1 MLLAAVCAPFHRQG
15 LLLGIPLW
23 IAGILTAIATTVVGG
38 TALAG
43 GKGEVI
49 KPLSSDSFAA
59 LFFIDSGMIDSGGY
73 RASVGTGI
81 QILIPQ
87 WFGPVPM
94 RLELATPLM
103 KDGKDDTQVFSFSVG
118 RLF

>member
-1 MLLAAVCAPFHRQG
+1 MYGMRGFAYRGVSPRSGVDDDPGSDWLFLASA
-15 LLLGIPLW
+15 
-23 IAGILTAIATTVVGG
+23 
-38 TALAG
+38 
-43 GKGEVI
+43 EVI